1 MRNISHLH
9 FITTFE
15 LKFQLREWVT
25 FHMSILMLL
34 FKTQVPTLCII
45 ELFLCIYF
53 FFIKLLNLSSE
64 SEIKEEFVSC
74 KFRCFE
80 IEMNSCDRML
90 FGGLCVCARDSLCL
104 AFVLRVL
111 SCTRA
116 RCRMSERRERQRRK
130 KKTLQIFGWHKCS
143 GMAQKRRCGGVCDSC
158 TVLQWCV
165 MCSHRLG

>member
-1 MRNISHLH
+1 MRNIFHLH

-15 LKFQLREWVT
+15 LKFQLWEWVT
-25 FHMSILMLL
+25 FPMSILMLL

-45 ELFLCIYF
+45 ELFLCIF
-53 FFIKLLNLSSE
+53 FFYIKLLNLSSE

-116 RCRMSERRERQRRK
+116 RCRMSERRERQREK
-130 KKTLQIFGWHKCS
+130 KKKPFRYLGDTSVVAWH
-143 GMAQKRRCGGVCDSC
+143 RNGGVE
-158 TVLQWCV
+158 VCV
-165 MCSHRLG
+165 TAAQCSSGV